1 MNSYIKGSD
10 LRIVCLFLVIS
21 LMIAAWPATAQL
33 VDTDGQCP
41 PLPEPTVRVT
51 TFFEAPAYNFEQ
63 PLPRLKDIVAA
74 QASAVFHRDQPVGF
88 AIGELNFSIMLQT
101 NMIVGTDGRVCARP
115 AEARIDVGFQH
126 NSIYVAR
133 ELARNT
139 CGHAEVLAHEEG
151 HLAIDRKLLAEYQP
165 ILQQFTEA
173 AIRKLGIVRATDPE
187 EARRRMQNFINDQLE
202 LAAGEMNKD
211 RGYRQQAH
219 DNPAE
224 YQRLSA
230 ACGGTIQQI
239 VNKYGQAVPAVVASP
254 GIYRVPATS
263 ARTPATAPFQRY

>member
-1 MNSYIKGSD
+1 M
-10 LRIVCLFLVIS
+10 RIHYLFLAFMLAS
-21 LMIAAWPATAQL
+21 LTLPAVAQTL
-33 VDTDGQCP
+33 GNVSECP
-41 PLPEPTVRVT
+41 PLPDPVVKITS
-51 TFFEAPAYNFEQ
+51 FFEAPAYNFEQ

-74 QASAVFHRDQPVGF
+74 QASAVFHKDQPVGF

-101 NMIVGTDGRVCARP
+101 NMVVGTDGRVCARP

-133 ELARNT
+133 ELPRNT

-165 ILQQFTEA
+165 ILQQFAEA
-173 AIRKLGIVRATDPE
+173 AIRKLGMVRANDPE
-187 EARRRMQNFINDQLE
+187 EARSRMQNFINDQLE
-202 LAAGEMNKD
+202 IAAGEMNKE

-230 ACGGTIQQI
+230 ACEGTIQQV
-239 VNKYGQAVPAVVASP
+239 VNQYAHGIPAPAP
-254 GIYRVPATS
+254 AIYKVPATS